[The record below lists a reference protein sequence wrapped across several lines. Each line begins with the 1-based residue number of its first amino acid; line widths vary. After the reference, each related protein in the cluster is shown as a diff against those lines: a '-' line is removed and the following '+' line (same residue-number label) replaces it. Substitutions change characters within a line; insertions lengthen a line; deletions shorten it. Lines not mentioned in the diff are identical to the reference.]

1 MEQADPEHLW
11 QVTVEHSPIGMCL
24 VNPEGAILSA
34 NRALCRML
42 GYGEAELV
50 ERTFQDITHPD
61 DLAADLAMVAE
72 CLAGER
78 TRFRLTK
85 RYLHADG
92 SVVWGDLSVA
102 IIHDEAGAPLHFV
115 SQILDVT
122 EQRLDR
128 QRLLEAVSAL
138 ELERKKAHAILDS
151 TDVGLVLLDGDGV
164 YEQMNR
170 RHHDFLAL
178 AFPDG
183 HKGVAGQ
190 LGAVY
195 ADDGLRVLSRDEMP
209 TMRAVRG
216 EEFDDH
222 RIWVGADP
230 ETCRALSV
238 SARVVSDATGRQV
251 GAALAYKDIT
261 DLMRA
266 LQARDDFVATVS
278 HELRSPLTTVLGHV
292 EMLLDD
298 VSLAGPVHQ
307 ALEVVQRSALRLRRL
322 VGDLLKTAQG
332 RATATT
338 LARAPTE
345 LTALVT
351 DVVAASADAAET
363 AGVELRTELPP
374 SLTADVDADRVR
386 QVLANLLSNAVKY
399 TDRGGEVVVSLR
411 TCPGNVELE
420 VRDTGIGVDA
430 AELEQLF
437 APFYRARAA
446 AERVAPGLGL
456 GLPIVRSIAAAHG
469 GEVMVTSAPGTGSTF
484 RVRGS
489 PPRGGPRPRS
499 EGRRGHPRSS
509 TSSTSAANM
518 TRRATS

>member
-1 MEQADPEHLW
+1 MEHVDPEHLW

-24 VNPEGAILSA
+24 VGIEGAILNA

-42 GYGEAELV
+42 GYEEHQLV
-50 ERTFQDITHPD
+50 ERTFHDITHPD
-61 DLAADLAMVAE
+61 DLAADLALVGE
-72 CLAGER
+72 CLAGQR
-78 TRFRLTK
+78 TRFRLVK
-85 RYLHADG
+85 RYLHTDG

-102 IIHDEAGAPLHFV
+102 LIHDDDGTPLHFV

-151 TDVGLVLLDGDGV
+151 TDVGLVLLDGDGG

-183 HKGVAGQ
+183 HHGVAGQ

-195 ADDGLRVLSRDEMP
+195 TDDGLRVLSRDEMP
-209 TMRAVRG
+209 TVRAVRG

-238 SARVVSDATGRQV
+238 SARAVRDSTGRQV
-251 GAALAYKDIT
+251 GAALAYKDVT

-278 HELRSPLTTVLGHV
+278 HELRSPLTAVLGHV

-298 VSLAGPVHQ
+298 ASLEPPAHQ
-307 ALEVVQRSALRLRRL
+307 ALEVVQRNALRLRRL
-322 VGDLLKTAQG
+322 VGDLLETAQG

-338 LARAPTE
+338 LARAPTG
-345 LTALVT
+345 LTALVR
-351 DVVAASADAAET
+351 DVVGAAASAAEA
-363 AGVELRTELPP
+363 AGVELRADLPS

-386 QVLANLLSNAVKY
+386 QVLVNLLSNAVKY
-399 TDRGGEVVVSLR
+399 TDRGGEVVVALR
-411 TCPGNVELE
+411 GRPGNVEIE
-420 VRDTGIGVDA
+420 VRDNGIGVDA
-430 AELEQLF
+430 VELEQLF

-446 AERVAPGLGL
+446 RERVAPGLGL

-469 GEVMVTSAPGTGSTF
+469 GEVLVTSAPGRGSTF
-484 RVRGS
+484 RVRLPAEWSVAPG
-489 PPRGGPRPRS
+489 
-499 EGRRGHPRSS
+499 
-509 TSSTSAANM
+509 A
-518 TRRATS
+518 